1 VTDRYEVVNELGRG
15 GTSVVYRARDKTMLR
30 DVAMKVLLEEN
41 DSTAV
46 KRLLREAQAL
56 SELRHPNIVSV
67 YSLDV
72 QDENKLTLVMDLV
85 DGTSLSAMIK
95 DKGKLTEEEA
105 IPIFQQI
112 CAGLECAHQNGIVH
126 RDLKPSNILVTA
138 DGVAQIVDFGLAKFS
153 PQSGKNIQSLTQTGH
168 IYGTPAYMSPEQ
180 LTGEVDQRSDI
191 YSLGCLMYQTLSG
204 KLPFEGE
211 SALEIAAKSLAQDP
225 PSIPGISRKLQCII
239 EKAMRRDVDQR
250 YQSASEIIRDLDD
263 NLIPQP
269 LKKHKSK
276 AVNKKRAVA
285 VAIACLAAV
294 GIGALCFLFMTI
306 SEEREAKANA
316 HAEWLRFIDEINPQG
331 PNSAHVTV
339 AGWQKYLPI
348 ADAVPDSDER
358 KTKFYVFLSEQLLQY
373 RHKNVL
379 DLEPAIR
386 RNVEVSTRYHQL
398 NLANAPTY
406 RARAYIALGRWLRKM
421 GAPPEEQIKA
431 FSEAMADPTHNS
443 WYYDAARHLFGVY
456 LSNSRVEDAIKLL
469 NRVKQDKQDP
479 TRVAEMFVVDQERTE
494 ESADTAIENVYKLA
508 ARLDELKMQ
517 KLAMTV
523 RKRMEALAIT
533 PVIVDFTF
541 TPLSRHK

>member
-211 SALEIAAKSLAQDP
+211 SALEIAAKSLAQD
-225 PSIPGISRKLQCII
+225 SG
-239 EKAMRRDVDQR
+239 
-250 YQSASEIIRDLDD
+250 
-263 NLIPQP
+263 NQP
-269 LKKHKSK
+269 E
-276 AVNKKRAVA
+276 
-285 VAIACLAAV
+285 
-294 GIGALCFLFMTI
+294 T
-306 SEEREAKANA
+306 
-316 HAEWLRFIDEINPQG
+316 
-331 PNSAHVTV
+331 TV
-339 AGWQKYLPI
+339 
-348 ADAVPDSDER
+348 
-358 KTKFYVFLSEQLLQY
+358 
-373 RHKNVL
+373 H
-379 DLEPAIR
+379 
-386 RNVEVSTRYHQL
+386 H
-398 NLANAPTY
+398 
-406 RARAYIALGRWLRKM
+406 
-421 GAPPEEQIKA
+421 
-431 FSEAMADPTHNS
+431 
-443 WYYDAARHLFGVY
+443 
-456 LSNSRVEDAIKLL
+456 
-469 NRVKQDKQDP
+469 
-479 TRVAEMFVVDQERTE
+479 
-494 ESADTAIENVYKLA
+494 
-508 ARLDELKMQ
+508 
-517 KLAMTV
+517 
-523 RKRMEALAIT
+523 
-533 PVIVDFTF
+533 
-541 TPLSRHK
+541 